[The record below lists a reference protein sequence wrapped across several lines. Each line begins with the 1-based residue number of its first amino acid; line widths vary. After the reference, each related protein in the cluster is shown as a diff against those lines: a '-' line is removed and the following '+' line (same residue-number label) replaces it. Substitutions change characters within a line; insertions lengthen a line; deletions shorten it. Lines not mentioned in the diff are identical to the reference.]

1 MRAVITGGAGFV
13 GGYLAAHLKDHG
25 DEPIILDRIHGLDIR
40 DANDVLQHF
49 EQSRPEVVYHL
60 AAFTHVGDSWNAAT
74 EVLRVN
80 VEGTLNVLD
89 ACRALGVQRALI
101 VGSSEEYGKVNADE
115 VPLKETTPLRPT
127 TPYGA
132 SKAAA
137 GLFAQQAWHGHKF
150 EAVRARPFNHTGAGQ
165 PPSFVAP
172 ALAHRL
178 VAAQREN
185 RDFIPVGNLTPI
197 RELLDVRDVV
207 RAYRLLMHHGEPGE
221 VYNIATGCG
230 HRIGDLA
237 NTMVSF
243 ADRAVELRPDAEFI
257 RPVEVERL
265 VGDPT
270 KIKQRTGWEPEFSL
284 AETLRT
290 VYDYALAQTS

>member
-13 GGYLAAHLKDHG
+13 GGYLATHLEAHG
-25 DEPIILDRIHGLDIR
+25 DEPIILDRVQGLDIR
-40 DANDVLQHF
+40 DADDVLRHF

-89 ACRALGVQRALI
+89 ACRALGVRRALV
-101 VGSSEEYGKVNADE
+101 VGSSEEYGRVNADE
-115 VPLKETTPLRPT
+115 VPLRETTPLRPA

-137 GLFAQQAWHGHKF
+137 GLLAQQAWYGHGF

-172 ALAHRL
+172 ALAQRL
-178 VAAQREN
+178 VDAQRHN
-185 RDFIPVGNLTPI
+185 RDYIPVGNLSPI

-207 RAYRLLMHHGEPGE
+207 RAYRLLMLHGEPGE
-221 VYNIATGCG
+221 VYNIATGQG

-237 NTMVSF
+237 TTMASF
-243 ADRAVELRPDAEFI
+243 ADRPVELRPDPEFS

-265 VGDPT
+265 VGDPA
-270 KIKQRTGWEPEFSL
+270 KIHDRTGWNPEFSL

-290 VYDYALAQTS
+290 VYDHALAQTS

>member
-13 GGYLAAHLKDHG
+13 GGYLAAHLEASG
-25 DEPIILDRIHGLDIR
+25 DVPIILDRIQGLDIR
-40 DANDVLQHF
+40 DADDVLRHF

-89 ACRALGVQRALI
+89 ACRALGVRRALI
-101 VGSSEEYGKVNADE
+101 VGSSEEYGKINAQD

-137 GLFAQQAWHGHKF
+137 GLLAQQAWYGHRF

-165 PPSFVAP
+165 PPSFIAP
-172 ALAHRL
+172 ALAHRI
-178 VAAQREN
+178 VAAQRAG

-207 RAYRLLMHHGEPGE
+207 RAYRLLMEHGEPGE
-221 VYNIATGCG
+221 VYNIATGEG

-237 NTMVSF
+237 NTMMSF
-243 ADRAVELRPDAEFI
+243 ADRPMELRPDPEFI

-270 KIKQRTGWEPEFSL
+270 NIERRTGWKPEFSL
-284 AETLRT
+284 SETLRA
-290 VYDYALAQTS
+290 VYDHELTQTS

>member
-1 MRAVITGGAGFV
+1 MRAIITGGAGFV
-13 GGYLAAHLKDHG
+13 GGYLAAHLQAHG
-25 DEPIILDRIHGLDIR
+25 DEPIVLDRVHGLDIR

-49 EQSRPEVVYHL
+49 EHARPDVVYHL

-101 VGSSEEYGKVNADE
+101 VGSSEEYGKINADE
-115 VPLKETTPLRPT
+115 VPIKETTPLRPT

-137 GLFAQQAWHGHKF
+137 GLLAQQAWYGHGF
-150 EAVRARPFNHTGAGQ
+150 AAVRARPFNHTGAGQ

-172 ALAHRL
+172 ALADRL
-178 VAAQREN
+178 VRAERED
-185 RDFIPVGNLTPI
+185 RDFIPVGNLSPI

-207 RAYRLLMHHGEPGE
+207 RAYRLLMEHGEPGE
-221 VYNIATGCG
+221 VYNIATGHG

-243 ADRAVELRPDAEFI
+243 ASRPIELRPDPEFT
-257 RPVEVERL
+257 RAVEVERL

-270 KIKQRTGWEPEFSL
+270 RIEQRTGWTPSFSL
-284 AETLRT
+284 EETMRS
-290 VYDYALAQTS
+290 VYDHAAAQSG